1 MSIPCGARDGT
12 ALTQR
17 RYRRLSRCANHR
29 PYARGPNGENAL
41 RSLPDVALLPSRANL
56 GTPAADPSTSG
67 SARLVV
73 FRRYD
78 AARFV
83 RTEYQRSTASR
94 RYQ

>member
-67 SARLVV
+67 REFGCPSPI
-73 FRRYD
+73 
-78 AARFV
+78 RFGAFG
-83 RTEYQRSTASR
+83 ED
-94 RYQ
+94 

>member
-41 RSLPDVALLPSRANL
+41 RSLPDVAPLPSRANL
-56 GTPAADPSTSG
+56 GMPAADPSTSG
-67 SARLVV
+67 RVLVCPSPI
-73 FRRYD
+73 
-78 AARFV
+78 RFGGFG
-83 RTEYQRSTASR
+83 ED
-94 RYQ
+94 